1 MLLQILHAEDNSMDG
16 ELIERLLRKQGIV
29 CHFTRVQARSNFIA
43 ALEQT
48 RFDVILSDYEMP
60 GFDGLSALEI
70 AREMAPDCP
79 FLFVSGSLREEAA
92 IELLTQG
99 ASDYILKDQ
108 LGCLPTAIRRVLREA
123 GEKAESKRMQEEN
136 RVTG

>member
-1 MLLQILHAEDNSMDG
+1 MDG

-29 CHFTRVQARSNFIA
+29 CQFTRVQARSDFVA

-70 AREMAPDCP
+70 AREQAPGCP
-79 FLFVSGSLREEAA
+79 FVFVSGSLREEAA
-92 IELLTQG
+92 IELLTLG

-108 LGCLPTAIRRVLREA
+108 LGCLPNAIRRSLREA
-123 GEKAESKRMQEEN
+123 GEKAESKRLQQKQSDPLTA
-136 RVTG
+136 R